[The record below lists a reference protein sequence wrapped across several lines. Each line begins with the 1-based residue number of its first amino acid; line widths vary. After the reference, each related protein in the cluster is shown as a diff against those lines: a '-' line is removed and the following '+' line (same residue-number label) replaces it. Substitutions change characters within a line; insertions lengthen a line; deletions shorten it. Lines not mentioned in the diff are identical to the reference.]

1 MNDGIASSTF
11 AALFLSLSSHRS
23 SSSAQMEDGSI
34 LGRAG
39 SFPVLDSTALNPAA
53 YADRLFARHRFTTAQ
68 LTFDSGTTLVESFSL
83 RR

>member
-1 MNDGIASSTF
+1 
-11 AALFLSLSSHRS
+11 
-23 SSSAQMEDGSI
+23 MEDGSI

-53 YADRLFARHRFTTAQ
+53 FVLRLFASPRRTTTQ